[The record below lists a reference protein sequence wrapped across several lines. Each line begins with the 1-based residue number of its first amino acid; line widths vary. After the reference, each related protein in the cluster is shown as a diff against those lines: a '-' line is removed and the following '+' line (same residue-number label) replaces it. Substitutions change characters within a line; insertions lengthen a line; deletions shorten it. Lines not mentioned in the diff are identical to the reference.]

1 MLTEAVRSTKERRA
15 RMASVIADHDLR
27 AAVASSYQAVSY
39 FGGTHIITQTAVP
52 DRLAFC
58 VVFDSGDATLVIC
71 SLETSMVRTQT
82 DIEDIREY
90 TEFADVPAE
99 ALVSLLREQ
108 KITSG
113 RVGIE
118 ARRLHGEA
126 HQYIRDALPNVEF
139 VPIDDAIEA
148 AQMVKDDEEIEML
161 RYAAQ
166 ATLDAV
172 LAGARA
178 TKIGDSEL
186 DMCGDIAS
194 RLMKSG
200 GLLSFLVFSAGERAL
215 GAHAEAV
222 DRPLVEGDIWRI
234 DFGARFF
241 DVINSDLART
251 GVVGEPTRQQEE
263 TLHALRATQ
272 DAGFNALEPGRPANE
287 VFAAVKNEFA
297 KQGLPFF
304 MPHIGH
310 GLGIGVHEFPMLEP
324 HNSIP
329 LEVGMV
335 LNIEPMVRVEDRGEC
350 YHTEDLAVVTPDGHR
365 LLTKPQ
371 TDLIR
376 IGVS

>member
-1 MLTEAVRSTKERRA
+1 MQTEAARSTESRRA
-15 RMASVIADHDLR
+15 RMTSVIADNDLR

-39 FGGTHIITQTAVP
+39 FGGTNIITQVAVP
-52 DRLAFC
+52 DRLEFC
-58 VVFDSGDATLVIC
+58 VMFDEGDATLVIC

-82 DIEDIREY
+82 DIPDIYEY
-90 TEFADVPAE
+90 TEFADVPAG
-99 ALVSLLREQ
+99 ALVSLLRDRGV
-108 KITSG
+108 TSG

-118 ARRLHGEA
+118 ARRLHAEA
-126 HQYIRDALPNVEF
+126 YQHIREALPDVEL

-148 AQMVKDDEEIEML
+148 AQMVKSEDEIEML
-161 RYAAQ
+161 RYGAQ
-166 ATLDAV
+166 STLDAV
-172 LAGARA
+172 LAAAGA
-178 TKIGDSEL
+178 TQIGDSEL

-200 GLLSFLVFSAGERAL
+200 GLLSFMVFGAGERAL

-222 DRPLVEGDIWRI
+222 DRPLAEGDIWRI
-234 DFGARFF
+234 DLGARFF

-251 GVVGEPTRQQEE
+251 GIVGEPSSRQEE

-272 DAGFNALEPGRPANE
+272 DAGFNAIEPGRPASE
-287 VFAAVKNEFA
+287 VFTAVKNEFA

-310 GLGIGVHEFPMLEP
+310 GLGIGLHEFPMLEP
-324 HNSIP
+324 QNSTP

-335 LNIEPMVRVEDRGEC
+335 LNIEPMVRVDEHGEC
-350 YHTEDLAVVTPDGHR
+350 YHSEDLAVVTPAGHR

-371 TDLIR
+371 SDLIR
-376 IGVS
+376 IGAS

>member
-1 MLTEAVRSTKERRA
+1 MLTEAARSTEARRA
-15 RMASVIADHDLR
+15 RMASVIADNDLR

-39 FGGTHIITQTAVP
+39 FGGTHILTQVAVP
-52 DRLAFC
+52 DRLEFC
-58 VVFDSGDATLVIC
+58 VMFDDGDATLVIC

-82 DIEDIREY
+82 DIPDIYEY
-90 TEFADVPAE
+90 TEFADVPAG
-99 ALVSLLREQ
+99 ALVALLRDRGV
-108 KITSG
+108 TSG

-118 ARRLHGEA
+118 ARRLHAEA
-126 HQYIRDALPNVEF
+126 YQHIRGALPDVDL
-139 VPIDDAIEA
+139 VPIDDAVEA
-148 AQMVKDDEEIEML
+148 AQMVKSEDEIEML
-161 RYAAQ
+161 RYGAQ
-166 ATLDAV
+166 STLDAV
-172 LAGARA
+172 LAAAGE
-178 TKIGDSEL
+178 TQIGDSEL

-200 GLLSFLVFSAGERAL
+200 GLLSFMVFGAGERAL

-234 DFGARFF
+234 DLGARFF

-251 GVVGEPTRQQEE
+251 GIVGEPSSRQEE

-272 DAGFNALEPGRPANE
+272 DAGFNAIEPGRPASE
-287 VFAAVKNEFA
+287 IFAAVKNEFA

-310 GLGIGVHEFPMLEP
+310 GLGIGLHEFPMLEP
-324 HNSIP
+324 KNDTP

-335 LNIEPMVRVEDRGEC
+335 LNIEPMVRVDDHGEC
-350 YHTEDLAVVTPDGHR
+350 YHSEDLAVVTPTGHR

-371 TDLIR
+371 SDLIR
-376 IGVS
+376 IGAS

>member
-1 MLTEAVRSTKERRA
+1 
-15 RMASVIADHDLR
+15 
-27 AAVASSYQAVSY
+27 
-39 FGGTHIITQTAVP
+39 
-52 DRLAFC
+52 
-58 VVFDSGDATLVIC
+58 
-71 SLETSMVRTQT
+71 
-82 DIEDIREY
+82 
-90 TEFADVPAE
+90 
-99 ALVSLLREQ
+99 
-108 KITSG
+108 
-113 RVGIE
+113 
-118 ARRLHGEA
+118 
-126 HQYIRDALPNVEF
+126 
-139 VPIDDAIEA
+139 
-148 AQMVKDDEEIEML
+148 
-161 RYAAQ
+161 
-166 ATLDAV
+166 
-172 LAGARA
+172 
-178 TKIGDSEL
+178 
-186 DMCGDIAS
+186 
-194 RLMKSG
+194 MKSG
-200 GLLSFLVFSAGERAL
+200 GLLSFMVFSAGERAL

-241 DVINSDLART
+241 NVINSDLART

-324 HNSIP
+324 HNAIP

-335 LNIEPMVRVEDRGEC
+335 LNIEPMVRVEGRGEC

-376 IGVS
+376 IGAL